1 MDTIKQLDELLTNH
15 FQAKEPTN
23 DREVLANVH
32 SIIKEYISHSIA
44 VSRESVP
51 DKPNTV
57 YQAKL
62 DNMTP
67 QEMADI
73 GVNLVTVNNSE
84 LFWLTSTGQL
94 YLFGDRQSAVD
105 AEYNWLMSS
114 V

>member
-1 MDTIKQLDELLTNH
+1 MNKIEQLDELLTNH
-15 FQAKEPTN
+15 LQDTEAAN

-32 SIIKEYISHSIA
+32 SIIKECISDYVA
-44 VSRESVP
+44 VSRESVH
-51 DKPNTV
+51 DKPNTI

-94 YLFGDRQSAVD
+94 YLFNDRQSAVD
-105 AEYNWLMSS
+105 AEYKWLMSS
-114 V
+114 I